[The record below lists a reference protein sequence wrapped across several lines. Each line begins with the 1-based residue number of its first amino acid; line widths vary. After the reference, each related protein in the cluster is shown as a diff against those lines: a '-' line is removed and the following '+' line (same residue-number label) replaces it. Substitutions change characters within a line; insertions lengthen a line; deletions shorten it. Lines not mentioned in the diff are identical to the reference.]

1 MHHTLDGFL
10 RRVEKGYIRM
20 VEQDALV
27 LFNYTDACTFD
38 RAWDEYT
45 IQARGIIF
53 EKETGVCVA
62 RPFGKFF
69 NYGEHQGI
77 YGDSSISKLLEQD
90 HYIQEKLDGSLGIIF
105 WWQGKW
111 NIATR
116 GSFTSE
122 QAIRG
127 AEIMKKYKIPISFRY
142 STILVEI
149 IYPENKIIVPYGSE
163 EKLVL
168 LACRSLISG
177 DYSPP
182 GGLLAISELSGTPL
196 AKREEI
202 TIQHALEQQSKIPY
216 DNEGWVVVFEDGT
229 RLKIKGDD
237 YMRIAK
243 FKANLSPLSVWEA
256 MSLGKYKD
264 MAIACPEEI
273 RDELDAMH
281 RRLQTDMERL
291 RDKAFTVYMGID
303 LSRDRKTIAL
313 DIQSKPEWMRPALF
327 ARLSG
332 ASSLDYIWKIIRPKG
347 NQFADLTP
355 YGIVKRELTL
365 ELNMI
370 YRDFGYALDL
380 LRKGKKVMREGWNG
394 KGLWVSLQKAYPQ
407 GIPINKNTSEST
419 GIPEGTV
426 CVFRPYLMMKSVDNE
441 FVPWVAS
448 QSDLLAEDW
457 EEVA

>member
-1 MHHTLDGFL
+1 MHESLNGFL
-10 RRVEKGYIRM
+10 ERVQVGYIRM
-20 VEQDALV
+20 VEQDDLI

-38 RAWDEYT
+38 KAWDEYT
-45 IQARGIIF
+45 MQARGIIF
-53 EKETGVCVA
+53 EKETGICVA

-77 YGDSSISKLLEQD
+77 YGDASISKLMD
-90 HYIQEKLDGSLGIIF
+90 MPHYIQEKMDGSLGIIY
-105 WWQGKW
+105 WWNGKW

-116 GSFTSE
+116 GSFTSD

-168 LACRSLISG
+168 LACRSIISG
-177 DYSPP
+177 DYSQPE
-182 GGLLAISELSGTPL
+182 GLTAISELSGMPL
-196 AKREEI
+196 TKREEI
-202 TIQHALEQQSKIPY
+202 TIRHALEQQSKIPY
-216 DNEGWVVVFEDGT
+216 TNEGWVVVFEDGT

-243 FKANLSPLSVWEA
+243 FKANLSPLAVWEA
-256 MSLGKYKD
+256 MSLGRYQE

-273 RDELDAMH
+273 RDEFDAIHLRLLSDCKRLNDQVFTASMSLDFS
-281 RRLQTDMERL
+281 
-291 RDKAFTVYMGID
+291 K
-303 LSRDRKTIAL
+303 DRKTIAL
-313 DIQSKPEWMRPALF
+313 QIQTKPEWMRPILF
-327 ARLSG
+327 GKLSKG
-332 ASSLDYIWKIIRPKG
+332 AYNIDYVWKLLRPKG
-347 NQFADLTP
+347 NEFVDLIC
-355 YGIVKRELTL
+355 YDSEVTL
-365 ELNMI
+365 EDDMI

-380 LRKGKKVMREGWNG
+380 LRKGKKVSRGGWNG
-394 KGLWVSLQKAYPQ
+394 KGLWISLQKAYPD

-419 GIPEGTV
+419 GIAEGTV
-426 CVFRPYLMMKSVDNE
+426 CVFRPYLMTKSVDNE

-457 EEVA
+457 DEVA